1 MRNVKSWSFIG
12 IFALLLAGCVND
24 VEEHP
29 MYPQQEQDALDNQP
43 QDVEVITDELVFNDF
58 SQEYRVD
65 ARVINQE
72 TQGKQGSGNELV
84 EDIESIVVP
93 IDAVVSTSDENEM
106 LSITGNGYNYGYEF
120 MESKYMEMVSI
131 VQNFRKAIVEF
142 EPNYDVEV
150 KDLYVAD
157 YEGISDFD
165 YFIEAEREHEIMY
178 LLLKEENRDDG
189 LYLHYTAISMSKEV
203 ANEELLRTIV
213 ASIASIELKD

>member
-1 MRNVKSWSFIG
+1 MS
-12 IFALLLAGCVND
+12 
-24 VEEHP
+24 
-29 MYPQQEQDALDNQP
+29 Y
-43 QDVEVITDELVFNDF
+43 
-58 SQEYRVD
+58 
-65 ARVINQE
+65 
-72 TQGKQGSGNELV
+72 GKQGSGNELV

-189 LYLHYTAISMSKEV
+189 LYLHYTAINHS
-203 ANEELLRTIV
+203 L
-213 ASIASIELKD
+213 